1 MTKAPFKVHRKA
13 WACALRGGK
22 AGRPGLRVGEVVTMA
37 SIPEPRRG
45 PGFQVWAGPRIL
57 WPGELSLGGQG
68 ADNGRA
74 AALISARRPSPSC
87 SGPGGPPPGART
99 PAPHFLP
106 ATPRPPARRGRRKSL
121 VGWPRQ
127 RHARPGPGKQRGDVC
142 GPKSGNG
149 APVGA
154 GPGAGLLLGAHCSP
168 SAQPH
173 ALHKKLTHPAAG
185 HQPLDSGR
193 RGALAGGGLL
203 MG

>member
-1 MTKAPFKVHRKA
+1 MGAQRRLSRRAGLPRAAPAPGAPRPA
-13 WACALRGGK
+13 PAPPPPTSSPRP
-22 AGRPGLRVGEVVTMA
+22 PGLR
-37 SIPEPRRG
+37 
-45 PGFQVWAGPRIL
+45 
-57 WPGELSLGGQG
+57 
-68 ADNGRA
+68 
-74 AALISARRPSPSC
+74 
-87 SGPGGPPPGART
+87 
-99 PAPHFLP
+99 
-106 ATPRPPARRGRRKSL
+106 ARRGRRKSL

-154 GPGAGLLLGAHCSP
+154 GPGAGLLLGAHCSL

-203 MG
+203 MGRPGPVLSGAHPRSASLCADAALDIICDSHATGTERFRNVFLFSFRGQWGW